1 MFLKTFDLDDSGIL
15 LFAFSFWTNQKM
27 THIPV
32 TLKLIKKVITNLDS
46 SKEPGPNCAPLVV
59 KRTCEPELSYILV
72 ELFNVCLKQSWF
84 P

>member
-1 MFLKTFDLDDSGIL
+1 
-15 LFAFSFWTNQKM
+15 M

-72 ELFNVCLKQSWF
+72 ELFNVCLKQS
-84 P
+84 